1 MTETTPHLSHDDLVV
16 HYYGDAGAD
25 AGQFDAHLAGCAD
38 CRAAL
43 ERLAKTL
50 SFVDAAPGE
59 EPDAGLEARLWSRLA
74 PALDDRPARP
84 RSKAGAVTKWAL
96 LAAAAG
102 IVLAFV
108 GGWLVRDRSASAP
121 AVSATGPA
129 PSADPGGTPAAVQT
143 RVLVLAVGDHLERT
157 EAVLAELMNTT
168 DVGMERD
175 RAAEL
180 VAANRLLRQ
189 TAEQTGEDEL
199 DEVLGDIERVLVEVA
214 NAPPDASDAALEALR
229 ARVERRGILF
239 RVRVLGDELRTRQA
253 PARTP
258 AVKGKTS

>member
-25 AGQFDAHLAGCAD
+25 AGRLEAHLAGCAE

-43 ERLAKTL
+43 DRLARTL

-59 EPDAGLEARLWSRLA
+59 EPDAGFEARLWSRLA
-74 PALDDRPARP
+74 PALHIP
-84 RSKAGAVTKWAL
+84 RAQPRWRTGATRWAL

-102 IVLAFV
+102 LVLAFV
-108 GGWLVRDRSASAP
+108 GGWLVRDRSAAAP
-121 AVSATGPA
+121 AVATTAPA
-129 PSADPGGTPAAVQT
+129 PSAGSGEAPAAVQT

-157 EAVLAELMNTT
+157 EAVLAELMNTS

-189 TAEQTGEDEL
+189 TAAQTGEDEL
-199 DEVLGDIERVLVEVA
+199 DDVLGDIERVLVEVA
-214 NAPPDASDAALEALR
+214 NAPPEASDAALEALR

-239 RVRVLGDELRTRQA
+239 RVRVLGDELRARQA
-253 PARTP
+253 PAPSP